1 MRKIMASTPAPSEAD
16 TGGPSRG
23 DGMSTGPDVLDRPT
37 GPESAGT
44 PDSSGTGTVVGS
56 PDHGA
61 DDSDA
66 IVTDR
71 PWSWRRIGPAAVSI
85 AIYLALSV
93 AIFWHVWSTD
103 PTAVSQ
109 TGGDQFGTMWFLQWF
124 PFAILH
130 GHSPFFSNFANYPY
144 GVNLLTNT
152 SVPLLG
158 VLASPITLIW
168 GSIASFNVLITLA
181 LPASATAGYFFALRW
196 VAWRPAAFVAGLLY
210 GFSPYEIAQSSG
222 HLNLTFIVFP
232 PLILLVVH
240 ELLVRQHGS
249 PRRWGIVLGLLAAG
263 QFFISSELLAS
274 TVVIGAICAV
284 VGAVAG
290 YRSVQSHLRHAA
302 AGLAWAA
309 GTTVVLLVYP
319 AWFAVRGPGHIS
331 GPIQLVP
338 QGYRA
343 DLLGPVIPD
352 SLLRIAPSHLAQIAD
367 KFSNSPTENGS
378 YLGIT
383 LLLVLAVGTVVLW
396 RRSVVVRVT
405 AIAGAAAFV
414 LSLGASLVVEANPP
428 GSATGFPLPE
438 WILTKLPLLS
448 NTIPV
453 RYSLYV
459 TLFAALLLAVILDQ
473 LHAALAER
481 RPLAHSSS
489 RRTAPDRRIMATVV
503 PLLVSVVVLVP
514 LVPVAPFT
522 AIGPVGT
529 PAYFTSPALQQVP
542 SGSVAVVY
550 PYPTSKVPNAQAW
563 QAASRMRFRM
573 PGGYFLVPQGPDNN
587 IAFSPTLAYTRTT
600 LTAQVLSQLV
610 EGAPPPES
618 PALRSA
624 LLAEFRAWHVRT
636 VIAFPTLAANPAQ
649 SVQFLTWLLGA
660 PPKVQPGAAHVW
672 YGID

>member
-16 TGGPSRG
+16 TEGQIRG
-23 DGMSTGPDVLDRPT
+23 DGTLTEPDALDRPAW
-37 GPESAGT
+37 PESTGIA
-44 PDSSGTGTVVGS
+44 DSSGTGATVGS
-56 PDHGA
+56 PHDGD
-61 DDSDA
+61 DDSGVPA
-66 IVTDR
+66 TDR
-71 PWSWRRIGPAAVSI
+71 RWSWQRIGPAAVSI
-85 AIYLALSV
+85 VIYFGLSV
-93 AIFWHVWSTD
+93 AIFWHIWSAD
-103 PTAVSQ
+103 PTLVSQ
-109 TGGDQFGTMWFLQWF
+109 TGGDQFGTMWFLQWM

-168 GSIASFNVLITLA
+168 GSIASFNVLMTLA

-222 HLNLTFIVFP
+222 HLNLTFIAFP

-249 PRRWGIVLGLLAAG
+249 PRRWGIGLGLLAAG
-263 QFFISSELLAS
+263 QFFISSELLVS
-274 TVVIGAICAV
+274 TVIIGGICAV
-284 VGAVAG
+284 VGAIVG
-290 YRSVQSHLRHAA
+290 YRSVKAHLRFAVV
-302 AGLAWAA
+302 GLAWAA
-309 GTTVVLLVYP
+309 GAAAVLLIYP

-352 SLLRIAPSHLAQIAD
+352 SLMRIATSHLAQIAD

-396 RRSVVVRVT
+396 RRSVVVRV
-405 AIAGAAAFV
+405 AAVAGTAAFV
-414 LSLGASLVVEANPP
+414 LSLGASLVVKTNPP

-448 NTIPV
+448 NTIPA

-459 TLFAALLLAVILDQ
+459 TLFAALLLALILDSI
-473 LHAALAER
+473 HASLAG
-481 RPLAHSSS
+481 RPPPAHSSS
-489 RRTAPDRRIMATVV
+489 HRAATDRGIMATVV

-514 LVPVAPFT
+514 LIPVAPFT
-522 AIGPVGT
+522 AVGPVGA
-529 PAYFTSPALQQVP
+529 PAYFTSPALHRVP

-550 PYPTSKVPNAQAW
+550 PYPTSKMPNAQAW
-563 QAASRMRFRM
+563 QATSRMRFRM
-573 PGGYFLVPQGPDNN
+573 PGGYFLVPQGPNN
-587 IAFSPTLAYTRTT
+587 KIAFSPTLAYTRTT
-600 LTAQVLSQLV
+600 LAAQVLSQLV
-610 EGAPPPES
+610 EGTPPPES
-618 PALRSA
+618 PSLRSG
-624 LLAEFRAWHVRT
+624 LLTEFRAWHVRT
-636 VIAFPTLAANPAQ
+636 VIAFPTLAAKPAQ
-649 SVQFLTWLLGA
+649 SIQFLTWLLGA
-660 PPKVQPGAAHVW
+660 PPKVQPGAAYVW
-672 YGID
+672 YGVD

>member
-16 TGGPSRG
+16 TEGLSRG
-23 DGMSTGPDVLDRPT
+23 DGRSTEPDALGRPT
-37 GPESAGT
+37 RPKSEDGPQ
-44 PDSSGTGTVVGS
+44 PSGTGSVVGS
-56 PDHGA
+56 PDDGG
-61 DDSDA
+61 DDSEVL
-66 IVTDR
+66 VTDR
-71 PWSWRRIGPAAVSI
+71 PWSWRRIGPAAISI
-85 AIYLALSV
+85 VIYLALSV
-93 AIFWHVWSTD
+93 AIFWHIWSAD

-109 TGGDQFGTMWFLQWF
+109 AGGDQFGTMWFLQWF

-130 GHSPFFSNFANYPY
+130 GHNPFFSNFANYPY

-158 VLASPITLIW
+158 VLASPVTLIW
-168 GSIASFNVLITLA
+168 GSVASFNVLMTLA

-222 HLNLTFIVFP
+222 HLNLTFVVFP

-249 PRRWGIVLGLLAAG
+249 PRWWGIILGLLAAG

-274 TVVIGAICAV
+274 TVIIGGICAV
-284 VGAVAG
+284 VGAIAG
-290 YRSVQSHLRHAA
+290 YRSVEAHLRHAA

-309 GTTVVLLVYP
+309 GTAVVLLAYP
-319 AWFAVRGPGHIS
+319 AWFAVRGPAHIS

-383 LLLVLAVGTVVLW
+383 LLLVLAAGAVALW

-405 AIAGAAAFV
+405 AIVGTAAFV
-414 LSLGASLVVEANPP
+414 LSLGASLVVRANPP

-459 TLFAALLLAVILDQ
+459 TLFAALLLALILDHA
-473 LHAALAER
+473 HAALAGR
-481 RPLAHSSS
+481 RPPAHSN
-489 RRTAPDRRIMATVV
+489 RRWAGPDRRVMATVV
-503 PLLVSVVVLVP
+503 PLLTTVVVLVP
-514 LVPVAPFT
+514 LIPVAPFT
-522 AIGPVGT
+522 AVGPVGT

-563 QAASRMRFRM
+563 QAAARMRFRM
-573 PGGYFLVPQGPDNN
+573 PGGYFLVPQGPNHN

-610 EGAPPPES
+610 DGTPPPES
-618 PALRSA
+618 PALRSR
-624 LLAEFRAWHVRT
+624 LLTEFHAWHVRT
-636 VIAFPTLAANPAQ
+636 LIAFPTLAANPGQ
-649 SVQFLTWLLGA
+649 SVQFFTWLLGA
-660 PPKVQPGAAHVW
+660 PPKPQPGVASVW
-672 YGID
+672 YGIG